1 MSKKY
6 ELLKDDYI
14 LCMGRTLYRIKALKD
29 FDDIKAGD
37 LGGYIESEDNLS
49 HEGNCWVY
57 KNAIVYNRAKVYD
70 NAEIYGNTEI
80 YNNAEIFENAKIYG
94 NASVFGNAQVYG
106 NAKVCDHAWVSGNS
120 KTHGIATIC
129 GDAIVFGEAD
139 IIKGNIIGDVSMP
152 YKNIFQH
159 QCEYRILT
167 AILTE
172 DDQILYSVGCQENIT
187 EKEFVDRIYNKD
199 DGLKYNPH
207 REEYLKLIPLIKIYF
222 KGE

>member
-1 MSKKY
+1 MGKKY
-6 ELLKDDYI
+6 ELLKYDCI
-14 LCMGRTLYRIKALKD
+14 RCMGRTLYRIKALKD
-29 FDDIKAGD
+29 FGNVKAGD
-37 LGGYIESEDNLS
+37 LGGYIQSEDNLS

-57 KNAIVYNRAKVYD
+57 GDATVHNRAKIYD
-70 NAEIYGNTEI
+70 NAEICGHTEI

-106 NAKVCDHAWVSGNS
+106 NAKVCEHAWVRGNS
-120 KTHGIATIC
+120 KIHGIATIC

-172 DDQILYSVGCQENIT
+172 DEQILYSVGCQENIT
-187 EKEFVDRIYNKD
+187 EEEFINRIYHEYG
-199 DGLKYNPH
+199 GLQENPH